1 MKDVF
6 LSYAAPDAA
15 WATKLA
21 EHLVG
26 HGLSV
31 FFDQWSIEPGQVVI
45 HELEAA
51 LLASTNG
58 IAVISPASV
67 HSVPAM
73 NEYAVLAGASAAR
86 GLRFIPVLLG
96 RVAAPPFAAHRVWRD
111 FSDATGQEFTDK
123 VAELA
128 AVIARR
134 PAPAGAASSRD
145 NLAAAHPSP
154 PRPLTAPEKPAFVV
168 CFAPA
173 DAAYGGRL
181 TEHLRAAGLPVWS
194 TGDLR
199 PGDAQFWTIRQQLRH
214 AVAVVVVM
222 TPQSQDS
229 DDVTRMILEGQVHG
243 RAFVPVLLD
252 GEVNFHLA
260 ATWHVDVRHGG
271 LLDEAELDL
280 LRLLHEDVAHG
291 RPARLHEAAPARG
304 SAPAIR
310 LTTPAVHTSAPAAR
324 TTAPA
329 IRTRAPAARTTAPA
343 ARMTVPAALERL
355 RAHLAEDEYEHADL
369 LTTRLVMETAGRL
382 GEGWLSERHAAVLP
396 WELLAG
402 IDALWTTHSHG
413 RQGFRRQR
421 ALAPTARGGRGSR
434 FPDLGAAL
442 GWRDSAEAA
451 VPRLYQDFARR
462 AGPGRRTGFFPTLRD
477 PGREND
483 PDWYDRWSST
493 VLAVHARLREWKA
506 APC

>member
-1 MKDVF
+1 MF
-6 LSYAAPDAA
+6 LSYAAADAV

-21 EHLVG
+21 EHLAG

-67 HSVPAM
+67 RSAPAM
-73 NEYAVLAGASAAR
+73 NEYAVLAGASATH

-96 RVAAPPFAAHRVWRD
+96 QVAAPPFAAQRVWRD
-111 FSDATGQEFTDK
+111 FSDATGQVFTDK

-134 PAPAGAASSRD
+134 PAPAGAGAASSRD
-145 NLAAAHPSP
+145 NLAAVHPSP
-154 PRPLTAPEKPAFVV
+154 PRPLTAPEEPAFVV
-168 CFAPA
+168 CCAPA

-181 TEHLRAAGLPVWS
+181 TEQLRAAGLPVWS

-199 PGDAQFWTIRQQLRH
+199 PGDAQFWTIRQQLRY

-252 GEVNFHLA
+252 GEVNYHLA
-260 ATWHVDVRHGG
+260 ATWHVDARHGG
-271 LLDEAELDL
+271 LLGEAELGL
-280 LRLLHEDVAHG
+280 LRLLHEDVTQG
-291 RPARLHEAAPARG
+291 RPARLPEAAPTRG
-304 SAPAIR
+304 SAPAVR
-310 LTTPAVHTSAPAAR
+310 MTTPAVGLATPAVRMTTPAVHA
-324 TTAPA
+324 TAPA
-329 IRTRAPAARTTAPA
+329 IRTTAPA
-343 ARMTVPAALERL
+343 ARMTAPAALERL

-369 LTTRLVMETAGRL
+369 LTTRLVLETAGRL
-382 GEGWLSERHAAVLP
+382 GEGWLSERHVAALP
-396 WELLAG
+396 LELLAG

-413 RQGFRRQR
+413 RQGFGRQR
-421 ALAPTARGGRGSR
+421 ALAPMDRGGRGSR

-462 AGPGRRTGFFPTLRD
+462 AGPGRRAGFFPTLRD
-477 PGREND
+477 PGRENN